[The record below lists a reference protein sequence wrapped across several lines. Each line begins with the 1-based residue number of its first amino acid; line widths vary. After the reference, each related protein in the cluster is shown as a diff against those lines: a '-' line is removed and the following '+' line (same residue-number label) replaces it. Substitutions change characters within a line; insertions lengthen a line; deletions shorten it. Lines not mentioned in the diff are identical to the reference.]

1 MSQKETEKLSSS
13 EFMTFYK
20 ALLLLRNEEEVM
32 KFLRDLMTVKE
43 IENLVRRLSA
53 AKLLDQGY
61 NYIEIARITGL
72 SSATIAK
79 VSEAIKYGYDG
90 YKIVLE
96 RSKKRNK

>member
-53 AKLLDQGY
+53 KLLDQGY